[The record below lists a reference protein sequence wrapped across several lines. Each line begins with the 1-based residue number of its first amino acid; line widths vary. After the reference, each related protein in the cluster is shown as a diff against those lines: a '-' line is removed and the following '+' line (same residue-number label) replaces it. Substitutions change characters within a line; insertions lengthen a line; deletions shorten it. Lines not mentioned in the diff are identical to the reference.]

1 MLWWVLYALS
11 IMALMFSAI
20 WWISERG
27 YEPLIT
33 GITGLAAV
41 IALHIEKS
49 KAQKRKSSRSKGE
62 FPEVLKMPT
71 GDQVIDSVLE
81 TRLWPF
87 RNRPSAG

>member
-41 IALHIEKS
+41 IALHIENSTLAIQESTLCRLGKD
-49 KAQKRKSSRSKGE
+49 
-62 FPEVLKMPT
+62 
-71 GDQVIDSVLE
+71 GDA
-81 TRLWPF
+81 
-87 RNRPSAG
+87 PSGN